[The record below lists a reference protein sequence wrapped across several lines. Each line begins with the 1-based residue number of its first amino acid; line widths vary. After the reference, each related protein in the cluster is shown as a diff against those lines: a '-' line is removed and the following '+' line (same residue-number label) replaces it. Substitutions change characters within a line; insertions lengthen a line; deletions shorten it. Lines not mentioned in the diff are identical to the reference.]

1 MQDGTEVLAYDHVEA
16 FAEKFRARAEHTRPC
31 DLDDVVNL
39 YRSAR
44 YRTFNVPMRCIA
56 AAFTEA

>member
-1 MQDGTEVLAYDHVEA
+1 MLAYDYVEA
-16 FAEKFRARAEHTRPC
+16 FVEKFRARAEHTLPC

-44 YRTFNVPMRCIA
+44 YGTFNVPRRCMA